1 MIRSLLDRLAARVLA
16 PEGVDFTQP
25 AGEPAVVPAG
35 SVSWDVY
42 ANPVTLY
49 IGGIAAVL
57 LELAEPRVRHGV
69 WDHSSFKRDPGRRLR
84 RTGMAAMITVYGARS
99 VFEATAARV
108 NRMHAQIRG
117 TTPEGIA
124 YAADDP
130 ELLLWVQATATWSFL
145 EAYDRYARPV
155 SAADRDRYFAESKAG
170 AALYGVAAPPV
181 SRAEVDAL
189 FAAMTPRLGPSP
201 ILYEFLSVLRDA
213 PLMPRPLRALQ
224 RLGIR
229 AAVDL
234 VPAGLRQRIGLAGCP
249 ALGAGERHLLRG
261 LARTA
266 ERIQLPS
273 SPRCQAERRVGPGP
287 RPDLHAIG
295 KDPVRFV
302 A

>member
-1 MIRSLLDRLAARVLA
+1 M
-16 PEGVDFTQP
+16 
-25 AGEPAVVPAG
+25 VPAG

-145 EAYDRYARPV
+145 EAYGRYARPV
-155 SAADRDRYFAESKAG
+155 SPSDRDRYFAESSAG

-213 PLMPRPLRALQ
+213 PLMPRPLRPLQ

-273 SPRCQAERRVGPGP
+273 SPRCQAERRVGPAP

>member
-1 MIRSLLDRLAARVLA
+1 MMRRLLDRVAARVLA

-25 AGEPAVVPAG
+25 VGEPAVVPAG

-42 ANPVTLY
+42 GNPVTLY

-124 YAADDP
+124 YAANDP
-130 ELLLWVQATATWSFL
+130 ELLLWVQATATWAFM
-145 EAYDRYARPV
+145 EAYGRYARPV
-155 SAADRDRYFAESKAG
+155 SPAERDRYFAESRAG
-170 AALYGVAAPPV
+170 AALYGVEAPPA
-181 SRAEVDAL
+181 SAAEIDAL

-201 ILYEFLSVLRDA
+201 ILHEFLLVLHDA
-213 PLMPRPLRALQ
+213 SLMPRALRPLQ

-234 VPAGLRQRIGLAGCP
+234 VPADLRQRIGLAHYP
-249 ALGAGERHLLRG
+249 ALRSAERRLLNG
-261 LARTA
+261 IARTA

-273 SPRCQAERRVGPGP
+273 SPRCQSERRVRPRSGPYP
-287 RPDLHAIG
+287 QA
-295 KDPVRFV
+295 KASVRRLT
-302 A
+302 

>member
-1 MIRSLLDRLAARVLA
+1 MIRSLLDRLAAQLLA
-16 PEGVDFTQP
+16 PEGVDFTRP
-25 AGEPAVVPAG
+25 IGEPAMTAPN

-69 WDHSSFKRDPGRRLR
+69 WDHSSFKRDPAGRLR

-108 NRMHAQIRG
+108 NRMHAHVRG
-117 TTPEGIA
+117 TTPEGVP

-130 ELLLWVQATATWSFL
+130 ELLLWVQVTATWAFL
-145 EAYDRYARPV
+145 QAYDQYACPV
-155 SAADRDRYFAESKAG
+155 TPAERDRYFDEAGAG
-170 AALYGVAAPPV
+170 AALYGVEHPPV
-181 SRAEVDAL
+181 STSAVEAL
-189 FAAMTPRLGPSP
+189 FAAMTPKLGPTP
-201 ILYEFLSVLRDA
+201 ILGEFLAILADA
-213 PLMPRPLRALQ
+213 PILPRPLRPFQ

-234 VPAGLRQRIGLAGCP
+234 VPAGLRQQIGLADYPRLRGS
-249 ALGAGERHLLRG
+249 ERRLLQG

-273 SPRCQAERRVGPGP
+273 SPRCQAERRVRAGTSADAEL
-287 RPDLHAIG
+287 RLHPQG
-295 KDPVRFV
+295 
-302 A
+302 